1 MKQLIYCLMILFPAL
16 LFSQN
21 EKTTFDGVLK
31 PDMQWLMKNDSIRYR
46 INDSLQLPPMEAQFK
61 LSTFPLRNEPALL
74 KLKELPDY
82 RRVTPEPA
90 FNYNINHYGIIPL
103 NENMSILT
111 ARTTDHYY
119 GLGGVATASASY
131 NYRITDYLTFTG
143 GAAFS
148 KVNIYNNFSNE
159 LTLNSN
165 LRLKVAD
172 WLYVNAF
179 GSYTPTM
186 KPDITRSL
194 NNSMYPNSNYG
205 GAFEFK
211 LTDKIGVMTGIERE
225 FDPFRGKWINRP
237 FIMPVFY

>member
-1 MKQLIYCLMILFPAL
+1 MKQIIYCLMVLFPAL

-21 EKTTFDGVLK
+21 DKGLFDGALK
-31 PDMQWLMKNDSIRYR
+31 LDKQWLMKSDSMRFEK
-46 INDSLQLPPMEAQFK
+46 NDSLRLPPFDAQYK
-61 LSTFPLRNEPALL
+61 LSTFPLVNEPKLL
-74 KLKELPDY
+74 KPIVLPDY
-82 RRVTPEPA
+82 RKVTPGPE
-90 FNYNINHYGIIPL
+90 FNYNINHYGLIPL

-159 LTLNSN
+159 LTLNTN
-165 LRLKVAD
+165 LRMKVAD
-172 WLYVNAF
+172 WLYINTF

-225 FDPFRGKWINRP
+225 FDPFRGKWVNRP